1 MIEKYGLFDSVEGD
15 EREYAEIDLARFGRA
30 LSPQGVRGDSNAL
43 RVAASPTGLGVTVAP
58 GLAVVQGRYYEL
70 VDDGSGA
77 FTLNL
82 SAASAYPRIDRIV
95 LKLDHDARTVKL
107 GVLKGTEAASPQ
119 PPELVRSASRYML
132 SLAQVRVAVGAGSLS
147 GDAVTDER
155 ANASLCGLMPQA
167 YTAPV
172 TRVNGKTGN
181 VVVNRLYHSPDA
193 SNPSGY
199 GSIVYDGSRGCYFQV
214 YTPANSS
221 DVERLFAVYY
231 DKSINKVRVRVQEG
245 EEISFENLYTDK
257 NPPKIGVNGAKEGH
271 VAVFDANGNIVSS
284 GKSFWN
290 FTRAN
295 MTLSGTTLTITT
307 VN

>member
-70 VDDGSGA
+70 VDDGSGV

-82 SAASAYPRIDRIV
+82 PAASAYPRIDRIV
-95 LKLDHDARTVKL
+95 IELDSDARTVKL

-119 PPELVRSASRYML
+119 PPSLVRSASRYML
-132 SLAQVRVAVGAGSLS
+132 SLAQVRVAVGAGSLA
-147 GDAVTDER
+147 GNAITDER

-167 YTAPV
+167 YTPPV
-172 TRVNGKTGN
+172 TSVNGATGSVNVSMIKTNNGYAT
-181 VVVNRLYHSPDA
+181 LYYNA
-193 SNPSGY
+193 NA
-199 GSIVYDGSRGCYFQV
+199 GCYLVSVDQ
-214 YTPANSS
+214 TS
-221 DVERLFAVYY
+221 DSGERKSGFYVDFVTKKSVAYY
-231 DKSINKVRVRVQEG
+231 QEDG
-245 EEISFENLYTDK
+245 NPKYDVLYSQTA
-257 NPPKIGVNGAKEGH
+257 NPPKIGVTGAQEGH
-271 VAVFDANGNIVSS
+271 VAVFNANGDIVSS
-284 GKSFWN
+284 GKSFWD
-290 FTRAN
+290 FTRAK

-307 VN
+307 VS

>member
-95 LKLDHDARTVKL
+95 LELDSDARTVKL
-107 GVLKGTEAASPQ
+107 SVLKGTEAASPQ

-132 SLAQVRVAVGAGSLS
+132 SLAQVRVAVGAGSLA
-147 GDAVTDER
+147 GNAITDER
-155 ANASLCGLMPQA
+155 ANASLCGLMPQ
-167 YTAPV
+167 
-172 TRVNGKTGN
+172 
-181 VVVNRLYHSPDA
+181 
-193 SNPSGY
+193 
-199 GSIVYDGSRGCYFQV
+199 V
-214 YTPANSS
+214 YTPPVKSVNGETGDVKVKRIHSEKGYAFIDYSVDMGAFLTLVTNQSS
-221 DVERLFAVYY
+221 DYGERNSTVYY
-231 DKSINKVRVRVQEG
+231 DFRLNKPIGMYDVGDGVKRYYV
-245 EEISFENLYTDK
+245 IYSTN
-257 NPPKIGVNGAKEGH
+257 NPPKIGVNGAQEGD
-271 VAVFDANGNIVSS
+271 VPVFNANGDIVSS
-284 GKSFWN
+284 GKSFWD
-290 FTRAN
+290 FTRAK

>member
-95 LKLDHDARTVKL
+95 LELDSDARTVKL

-119 PPELVRSASRYML
+119 PPSLVRSASRYML
-132 SLAQVRVAVGAGSLS
+132 SLAQVRVAVGAGSLTE
-147 GDAVTDER
+147 DAVTDER
-155 ANASLCGLMPQA
+155 ANASLCGLMPQV

-172 TRVNGKTGN
+172 TKVNNKTGAVTLNANDVGALPSTYTPPVTSVNGKTG
-181 VVVNRLYHSPDA
+181 
-193 SNPSGY
+193 
-199 GSIVYDGSRGCYFQV
+199 
-214 YTPANSS
+214 
-221 DVERLFAVYY
+221 AVTV
-231 DKSINKVRVRVQEG
+231 KV
-245 EEISFENLYTDK
+245 
-257 NPPKIGVNGAKEGH
+257 GVSGAKEGH
-271 VAVFDANGNIVSS
+271 VPLFNASGDLVTS
-284 GKSFWN
+284 GKSFWD
-290 FTRAN
+290 FSRAK

-307 VN
+307 VS

>member
-95 LKLDHDARTVKL
+95 LELDSDARTVKL

-119 PPELVRSASRYML
+119 PPKLVRSASRYML
-132 SLAQVRVAVGAGSLS
+132 SLAQVRVAVGAGSLTE
-147 GDAVTDER
+147 DAVTDER
-155 ANASLCGLMPQA
+155 ANASLCGLMPQ
-167 YTAPV
+167 
-172 TRVNGKTGN
+172 
-181 VVVNRLYHSPDA
+181 
-193 SNPSGY
+193 
-199 GSIVYDGSRGCYFQV
+199 V
-214 YTPANSS
+214 YTPPVKSVNGETGAVEVTRIKGNDNSYAKVDYANGYGAFVTTVSKNNVLVS
-221 DVERLFAVYY
+221 FRVKDDGKIPQVRYQ
-231 DKSINKVRVRVQEG
+231 DGDSITADN
-245 EEISFENLYTDK
+245 IYTQTL
-257 NPPKIGVNGAKEGH
+257 NPPKIGVVGAKEGH
-271 VAVFDANGNIVSS
+271 VAVFDSSGNIVSS
-284 GKSFWN
+284 GKSFWD
-290 FTRAN
+290 FTRAK

-307 VN
+307 VS

>member
-172 TRVNGKTGN
+172 TRVNGK
-181 VVVNRLYHSPDA
+181 NRK
-193 SNPSGY
+193 
-199 GSIVYDGSRGCYFQV
+199 RCC
-214 YTPANSS
+214 
-221 DVERLFAVYY
+221 
-231 DKSINKVRVRVQEG
+231 
-245 EEISFENLYTDK
+245 
-257 NPPKIGVNGAKEGH
+257 
-271 VAVFDANGNIVSS
+271 
-284 GKSFWN
+284 
-290 FTRAN
+290 
-295 MTLSGTTLTITT
+295 
-307 VN
+307 

>member
-95 LKLDHDARTVKL
+95 LELDSDARTVKL

-132 SLAQVRVAVGAGSLS
+132 SLAQVRVAVGAGSLA
-147 GDAVTDER
+147 GNAITDER

-172 TRVNGKTGN
+172 KSVNGETGAVEVTRIKGN
-181 VVVNRLYHSPDA
+181 D
-193 SNPSGY
+193 
-199 GSIVYDGSRGCYFQV
+199 GCY
-214 YTPANSS
+214 AK
-221 DVERLFAVYY
+221 VEYSYGY
-231 DKSINKVRVRVQEG
+231 DAFITTVSKNTLLITFRVQKNG
-245 EEISFENLYTDK
+245 KIPQIRYQVGDSITTDNFYTQTL

-271 VAVFDANGNIVSS
+271 VAVFDSSGNIVSS
-284 GKSFWN
+284 GKSFWD
-290 FTRAN
+290 FTRAK

-307 VN
+307 VS